1 MHDSG
6 EQFAEFG
13 VGLLW
18 AEDLD
23 GSLGLPD

>member
-1 MHDSG
+1 MHGSG
-6 EQFAEFG
+6 EQFAEFD
-13 VGLLW
+13 VGPLW